1 MEELLP
7 MVFSIRLFGYKFDI
21 TSSIFYQWII
31 IAVLTVLAIWATKD
45 LKKVPD
51 KKQTVVEMLVQT
63 FNSLVKE
70 NMGKSYKNFVP
81 YIGTLAIFLLTMN
94 LLGLIGFKPPT
105 LDISVVSA
113 FALITF
119 VIVQANAIQKIGVG
133 HYFLAYFSPFV
144 PMLPLNLLER
154 IMLPV
159 SLTLR
164 LFGNMTASVV
174 IVDLIYNKL
183 GNVAFGLGQLV
194 IPIPFHAYFDAF
206 DGTIQMIIFMMLTM
220 VNIRIVAEGAVD

>member
-1 MEELLP
+1 
-7 MVFSIRLFGYKFDI
+7 
-21 TSSIFYQWII
+21 
-31 IAVLTVLAIWATKD
+31 
-45 LKKVPD
+45 
-51 KKQTVVEMLVQT
+51 
-63 FNSLVKE
+63 
-70 NMGKSYKNFVP
+70 
-81 YIGTLAIFLLTMN
+81 
-94 LLGLIGFKPPT
+94 
-105 LDISVVSA
+105 
-113 FALITF
+113 
-119 VIVQANAIQKIGVG
+119 
-133 HYFLAYFSPFV
+133 
-144 PMLPLNLLER
+144 
-154 IMLPV
+154 MLPV